1 MSSQE
6 YLVESYQSI
15 VTTTSARKQVQV
27 KTSVLYAKSF
37 KKVLEIIMFAASI
50 VGTIYF
56 FNGAIIQKEYQMSSI
71 RAEVMTL
78 ERENES
84 RRMEVARLESPSRIE
99 NIAETTLGMVVPES
113 AVYGSSDNLA
123 HTGYS
128 KRLINKKDRLS
139 G

>member
-27 KTSVLYAKSF
+27 KTGVYAKSF

-113 AVYGSSDNLA
+113 AVYGSSDNLG
-123 HTGYS
+123 HTG
-128 KRLINKKDRLS
+128 IVTD
-139 G
+139 

>member
-27 KTSVLYAKSF
+27 KTGVYAKSF

-99 NIAETTLGMVVPES
+99 KIAETTLGMVVPES
-113 AVYGSSDNLA
+113 AVYVSSDNLA
-123 HTGYS
+123 HTGIV
-128 KRLINKKDRLS
+128 RD
-139 G
+139 